1 MSVIDIDNLLRRL
14 EALNRI
20 GIALSKE
27 RDITRFLETVVV
39 AAQQLANA
47 DGGTLYR
54 LEEGLLH
61 FKIVRNESLNL
72 SLGGTTGGVIPFS
85 PIPLYDA
92 AGQPNDRYVVTYA
105 VLHDTTVVIED
116 AYTAAQFDFSGTRRF
131 DSQTGYRSRSFLTVP
146 LKDHQDEII
155 GVLQLINAKD
165 LATGAIIPFS
175 IADQE
180 LAECLASQAAIALTN
195 RSLLDQL
202 KTLFESLLNL
212 IDTALDEGSPYTG
225 KHCQRVPLLAMLIAE
240 AVNAA
245 DAEPFQDF
253 RLDEEQRYELKIAS
267 LLHDCG
273 KIATPIHVVDKSTKL
288 ETVFDRIHLIDTRF
302 EVLKRDAEIDVLRQK
317 IAALERNDRPAVPA
331 LEAQLAQRVHQLEA
345 DRQFLHHC
353 NIGGE
358 SMSPETQDRIRRIA
372 AYRWINER
380 GDEAD
385 FLSAEEVDNLVIAT
399 GTLNRRERAIIEN
412 HAALTY
418 KLLSAL
424 PWPKH
429 LRHVAEYAG
438 SHHEHLDGTGYHR
451 GLRAEQLA
459 MPTRIVCMADVFEA
473 LTAPDR
479 PYRRGKTLSEALAIL
494 GQMALDKHIDRD
506 LFDLFVREQVWLRY
520 AEQYMDSA
528 QIDAVDVTKIPG
540 YTP

>member
-385 FLSAEEVDNLVIAT
+385 FLSAEEVDNLIIAT

-459 MPTRIVCMADVFEA
+459 MPTRIVCMADAFEA

>member
-317 IAALERNDRPAVPA
+317 IAALERNDRTAVPA

-385 FLSAEEVDNLVIAT
+385 FLSAEEVDNLIIAT

-520 AEQYMDSA
+520 AEQYMDPA